1 MPAPKR
7 SPVARK
13 PIKGIALLD
22 PRNRISLKAQQE
34 THEIISRKVAK
45 TK

>member
-7 SPVARK
+7 SPTVKK
-13 PIKGIALLD
+13 PIKGIGLLSLKD
-22 PRNRISLKAQQE
+22 QLSLKAQQE
-34 THEIISRKVAK
+34 THERISRKVAK